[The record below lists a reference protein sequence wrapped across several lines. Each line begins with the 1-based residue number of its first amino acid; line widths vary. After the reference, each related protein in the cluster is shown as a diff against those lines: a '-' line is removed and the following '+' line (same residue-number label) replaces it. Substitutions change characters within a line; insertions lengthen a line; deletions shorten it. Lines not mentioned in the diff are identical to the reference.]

1 MTLGQKVRQARI
13 RAGLTQEQAAGGH
26 ITRNMLSLIEND
38 LSAPSMKTLE
48 YLAAALGVTAGW
60 LLADDASDEAAER
73 LPRARAMLHP
83 GSSAHG
89 AQCARA
95 SAVWMWM
102 VFASRNSARPSIPFS
117 RPKPLCLQPPNGSCT
132 DPMPKSLM

>member
-13 RAGLTQEQAAGGH
+13 RAGLTQEQAAGGR

-60 LLADDASDEAAER
+60 LLADAASDEAAER
-73 LPRARAMLHP
+73 LPRAGDAARG
-83 GSSAHG
+83 GSSGLRGAAGAGSGAGVGRGTASAGGVGHG
-89 AQCARA
+89 AGRA
-95 SAVWMWM
+95 GAGCG
-102 VFASRNSARPSIPFS
+102 AI
-117 RPKPLCLQPPNGSCT
+117 
-132 DPMPKSLM
+132 